1 MPQRLCGQKTRTEY
15 KNVVHPQNWLPKAL
29 QCLYYPNISRARFT
43 DQSEPR
49 LFLSERVKISRLFR
63 LALKIIVEISAFLM
77 YNLIK
82 GDLLDHKHF
91 TIRPESKRKISWRD
105 SHVVLFTVGRN
116 LVPDYRATLHF
127 LVSSPTLGN
136 YLDHQLYCM
145 A

>member
-1 MPQRLCGQKTRTEY
+1 MPSAPPKRLQ
-15 KNVVHPQNWLPKAL
+15 KAL
-29 QCLYYPNISRARFT
+29 QCIYLPLIPAARFT
-43 DQSEPR
+43 DQSEP
-49 LFLSERVKISRLFR
+49 RLFR

-91 TIRPESKRKISWRD
+91 TIRPESIRKISWRD
-105 SHVVLFTVGRN
+105 SHVVLSTVGRN
-116 LVPDYRATLHF
+116 LVPDYGATLHF